1 MGSVLYGTDISVGV
15 GTKHA
20 CYDSHEHSF
29 VSIIG
34 LDKNSWG
41 YSYTGHLHHNDTSS
55 RDGRE
60 SPTVYATRKWEP
72 GSIIGVHL
80 DRWSGIIEFYLDR
93 VPLGIAFRDLPKTED
108 LYPLVSSTAAKSRM
122 SLLCAQSYPCN
133 LSFDCVRRISQMCIR
148 NRGRNANPCKDM
160 ANKTSL
166 LATNNMALLL
176 NNGPNSG
183 KNIAS
188 LNEMWIRLLPPGIQS
203 FIARHCWYIV
213 GAREIKSSCKRLK
226 SKYTSTRPEHNRNH
240 YSDQDNS
247 TDSED
252 SRYCD
257 MNITDDE
264 DEVSNQ
270 IPCSPQNQKC
280 RIKKHSVGH
289 KFSPQHKRSCHR
301 IHSPAIS
308 IPPNLNEYALPPL
321 PSVPSS
327 SIAAAKLIN
336 DQEHQEHTSSKS
348 QQEMINKSLY
358 LAKQCTSVDKSLIGD
373 KFYEENQMNE
383 DSSDEDENQKF
394 FGYTTNSAVNSVRS
408 PNFSFDTFDKG
419 IDICKSPTQS
429 NASTNIPDFITPTP
443 NEIEISCSSSSKTT
457 SCGDGNN
464 SKLKASTNICQK
476 DIDSTLDSSNLQE
489 VAKDTSNEKQTKR
502 FRLNKRKR

>member
-20 CYDSHEHSF
+20 CYDSHEQSF

-34 LDKNSWG
+34 IDKNSWG
-41 YSYTGHLHHNDTSS
+41 YSYTGHLHHDDTSS

-60 SPTVYATRKWEP
+60 SLSVYATRKWEP

-80 DRWSGIIEFYLDR
+80 DRWSGTLEFYLDR

-133 LSFDCVRRISQMCIR
+133 LSFDCVRQISHMCMKNRPR
-148 NRGRNANPCKDM
+148 NSNPCKDM
-160 ANKTSL
+160 AHKTSL

-183 KNIAS
+183 KNLAS
-188 LNEMWIRLLPPGIQS
+188 LNKMWIRLLPPGIQS

-213 GAREIKSSCKRLK
+213 GAREIKNSCKRLK
-226 SKYTSTRPEHNRNH
+226 SKSTSTRTENKSSH

-247 TDSED
+247 TDSDD

-264 DEVSNQ
+264 DDVSNK
-270 IPCSPQNQKC
+270 IPCSSQNQKC

-289 KFSPQHKRSCHR
+289 KFSPQFKRSCQRTH
-301 IHSPAIS
+301 PPTIS
-308 IPPNLNEYALPPL
+308 IPTNMDEELQIY
-321 PSVPSS
+321 
-327 SIAAAKLIN
+327 
-336 DQEHQEHTSSKS
+336 TSSKS

-358 LAKQCTSVDKSLIGD
+358 LAKQCTSVDKSI
-373 KFYEENQMNE
+373 YEENQINE

-394 FGYTTNSAVNSVRS
+394 FGYTINSADNSVRS
-408 PNFSFDTFDKG
+408 TNFSSDKNV
-419 IDICKSPTQS
+419 DICESPTQS
-429 NASTNIPDFITPTP
+429 NASANIPDFIIPKQ
-443 NEIEISCSSSSKTT
+443 NEIEISCSSSSKNT
-457 SCGDGNN
+457 SYIDGNN
-464 SKLKASTNICQK
+464 LKFEESPNICQRG
-476 DIDSTLDSSNLQE
+476 IDSTINSSNLQE
-489 VAKDTSNEKQTKR
+489 VTKKKINEKETKR

>member
-1 MGSVLYGTDISVGV
+1 M
-15 GTKHA
+15 
-20 CYDSHEHSF
+20 
-29 VSIIG
+29 
-34 LDKNSWG
+34 KN
-41 YSYTGHLHHNDTSS
+41 
-55 RDGRE
+55 R
-60 SPTVYATRKWEP
+60 P
-72 GSIIGVHL
+72 
-80 DRWSGIIEFYLDR
+80 
-93 VPLGIAFRDLPKTED
+93 
-108 LYPLVSSTAAKSRM
+108 
-122 SLLCAQSYPCN
+122 
-133 LSFDCVRRISQMCIR
+133 R
-148 NRGRNANPCKDM
+148 NSNPCKDM
-160 ANKTSL
+160 AHKTSL

-183 KNIAS
+183 KNLAA
-188 LNEMWIRLLPPGIQS
+188 LNKMWIRLLPPGIQS

-213 GAREIKSSCKRLK
+213 GAREIKNSCKRLK
-226 SKYTSTRPEHNRNH
+226 SKSTSTRTENDSNH
-240 YSDQDNS
+240 YSDEDIS

-358 LAKQCTSVDKSLIGD
+358 LAKQCTSVDKSI
-373 KFYEENQMNE
+373 YEENQINE

-394 FGYTTNSAVNSVRS
+394 FGYTINSADNSVRS
-408 PNFSFDTFDKG
+408 TNFSSDKNV
-419 IDICKSPTQS
+419 DICESPTQS
-429 NASTNIPDFITPTP
+429 NASANIPDFIIPKQ
-443 NEIEISCSSSSKTT
+443 NEIEISCSSSSKNT
-457 SCGDGNN
+457 SYIDGNN
-464 SKLKASTNICQK
+464 LKFEESPNICQRG
-476 DIDSTLDSSNLQE
+476 IGSTMDSSNLQE
-489 VAKDTSNEKQTKR
+489 VTKEKINEKQTKR